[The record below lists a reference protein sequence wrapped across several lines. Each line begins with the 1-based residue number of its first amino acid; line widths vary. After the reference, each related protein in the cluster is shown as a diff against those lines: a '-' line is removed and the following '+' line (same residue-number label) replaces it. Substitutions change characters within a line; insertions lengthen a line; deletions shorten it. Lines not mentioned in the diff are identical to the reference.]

1 MRSRPVPELVA
12 AAVDGDRLAL
22 ARVLSLVE
30 RGGPQSREV
39 SRLAFPEGGEAHTVG
54 ITGAPGAGKSTLT
67 DQIIRLIRKDRD
79 SQVAVLAVDPSSP
92 RTGGAFLGDRVRMQ
106 DHATDPGVFIRSMA
120 SRGHLGGLALATPEA
135 IRVLDASGFP
145 VVIVETVGVGQVEIE
160 VAGAADTTVVV
171 VNPGWG
177 DAIQANKAGLI
188 EVADIFVINKSDRPG
203 SEEVERDLNWALD
216 QTMWP
221 VWRPP
226 ILRTVGPSGEGVE
239 ELVSVI
245 ADHRGTLEKSG
256 ELAERR
262 SRRLT
267 DELAEIVARRLELKA
282 LETVGESRFDE
293 LRTEMAARRLDP
305 HTAADR
311 ILAVSL
317 GSENG

>member
-1 MRSRPVPELVA
+1 MRSKSVSELVA
-12 AAVDGDRLAL
+12 AAVEGDRLAL
-22 ARVLSLVE
+22 ARTLSLVE
-30 RGGPQSREV
+30 RGGDQAREV
-39 SRLAFPEGGEAHTVG
+39 SRLAFPEGGNAHTVG
-54 ITGAPGAGKSTLT
+54 ITGAPGSGKSTLT
-67 DQIIRLIRKDRD
+67 DQVIRLTRKDPD

-145 VVIVETVGVGQVEIE
+145 LVIVETVGVGQVEIE

-226 ILRTVGPSGEGVE
+226 ILRTVGPSGDGVE
-239 ELVSVI
+239 ELISVI
-245 ADHRGTLEKSG
+245 ADHRRTLDKSG

-262 SRRLT
+262 ARRLT

-293 LRTEMAARRLDP
+293 LRTQMAARSLDP

-311 ILAVSL
+311 ILADFDS
-317 GSENG
+317 

>member
-1 MRSRPVPELVA
+1 MRSRPVPELVE
-12 AAVDGDRLAL
+12 AAVGGDRLAL
-22 ARVLSLVE
+22 ARLLSLVE
-30 RGGPQSREV
+30 RGGDKAREV
-39 SRLAFPEGGEAHTVG
+39 SRLAFPAGGSAHTVG
-54 ITGAPGAGKSTLT
+54 MTGAPGAGKSTLT
-67 DQIIRLIRKDRD
+67 DHVIRHVRKDPE
-79 SQVAVLAVDPSSP
+79 SHVGVLAVDPSSP
-92 RTGGAFLGDRVRMQ
+92 RSGGAFLGDRVRMQ

-145 VVIVETVGVGQVEIE
+145 LVIVETVGVGQVEIE

-203 SEEVERDLNWALD
+203 SDEVERDLNWALD

-226 ILRTVGPSGEGVE
+226 ILRTVGSTGEGVP
-239 ELVSVI
+239 ELVSVV
-245 ADHRGTLEKSG
+245 ADHRVTLEKSG

-262 SRRLT
+262 AKRLT
-267 DELAEIVARRLELKA
+267 DELAEIVARRLEQQA
-282 LETVGESRFDE
+282 LATVGESRFDH

-305 HTAADR
+305 HSAADQ
-311 ILAVSL
+311 ILTNI
-317 GSENG
+317 GS

>member
-1 MRSRPVPELVA
+1 MRQRPVPELVD
-12 AAVDGDRLAL
+12 AAVAGDRLAL
-22 ARVLSLVE
+22 ARLLSFVE
-30 RGGPQSREV
+30 RGGDKAREV
-39 SRLAFPEGGEAHTVG
+39 SRLAFSHGGGAHTVG
-54 ITGAPGAGKSTLT
+54 MTGAPGAGKSTLT
-67 DQIIRLIRKDRD
+67 DQIIRHVRKDPD
-79 SQVAVLAVDPSSP
+79 AQVAVLAVDPSSP

-135 IRVLDASGFP
+135 IRVLDASGYP
-145 VVIVETVGVGQVEIE
+145 LVIVETVGVGQVEIE

-203 SEEVERDLNWALD
+203 ADEVERDLNWALD

-221 VWRPP
+221 IWRPP
-226 ILRTVGPSGEGVE
+226 ILRTVGQTGEGVPG
-239 ELVSVI
+239 LVDVV
-245 ADHRGTLEKSG
+245 ADHRLTLEKSG
-256 ELAERR
+256 DLAERR

-282 LETVGESRFDE
+282 LATVGESRFDN
-293 LRTEMAARRLDP
+293 LRTEMSARRLDP
-305 HTAADR
+305 HSAADQ
-311 ILAVSL
+311 ILVNF
-317 GSENG
+317 GP

>member
-1 MRSRPVPELVA
+1 MRSRPVPELVE
-12 AAVDGDRLAL
+12 AAVGGDRLAL
-22 ARVLSLVE
+22 ARLLSFVE
-30 RGGPQSREV
+30 RGGDQAREV
-39 SRLAFPEGGEAHTVG
+39 SRLAVPQGGRAHTVG
-54 ITGAPGAGKSTLT
+54 MTGAPGAGKSTLT
-67 DQIIRLIRKDRD
+67 DHVIHHVRKD
-79 SQVAVLAVDPSSP
+79 QEAHVAVLAVDPSSP
-92 RTGGAFLGDRVRMQ
+92 RSGGAFLGDRVRMQ

-145 VVIVETVGVGQVEIE
+145 LVIVETVGVGQVEIE

-226 ILRTVGPSGEGVE
+226 ILRTVGSTGEGVP
-239 ELVSVI
+239 ELVGVI
-245 ADHRGTLEKSG
+245 ADHKATLEKSG

-262 SRRLT
+262 SKRLT
-267 DELAEIVARRLELKA
+267 DELAEIVARRLEQKA
-282 LETVGESRFDE
+282 LATVGESRFDS

-305 HTAADR
+305 HTAADQ
-311 ILAVSL
+311 ILANF
-317 GSENG
+317 GS